1 VGGGRFE
8 HYVICMH
15 QTQNTR
21 FSEHVVS
28 RTVLAH
34 VASRWSPAVLRQ
46 LQGGE
51 RRYSQLRSAIDG
63 VSEKMLGQTLRELE
77 RNGLVLRTSY
87 PVVPPH
93 VVYALTGLGHA
104 CADRVT
110 ALVGWLDENVGEVGR
125 ARDSYNTKR

>member
-1 VGGGRFE
+1 V
-8 HYVICMH
+8 
-15 QTQNTR
+15 QNTR
-21 FSEHVVS
+21 SCEHIVT

-51 RRYSQLRSAIDG
+51 RRYSQLRTAIDG

-110 ALVGWLDENVGEVGR
+110 ALVGWLDENVSELER
-125 ARDSYNTKR
+125 ARLSYSARA